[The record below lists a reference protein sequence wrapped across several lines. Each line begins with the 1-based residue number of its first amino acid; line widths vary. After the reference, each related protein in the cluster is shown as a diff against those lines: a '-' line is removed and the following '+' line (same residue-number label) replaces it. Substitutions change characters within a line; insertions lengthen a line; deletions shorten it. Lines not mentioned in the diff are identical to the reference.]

1 MPDGATVKIEGLAK
15 LESNMLKLAEDLN
28 KRACIEA
35 ARAGANVLRKAIEE
49 RLRSTFKS
57 HTGRAY
63 KSIRISWRIRGRG
76 VSGATVWFN
85 VGLGKDSAGVVPFY
99 MRFWE
104 LGFQHIGRGAKQRNI
119 HRRKLHKGL
128 RGIGKHYQRPFMGP
142 AFEAFKQQAVDA
154 LADKLRAFV
163 EEYRPQL

>member
-1 MPDGATVKIEGLAK
+1 MPDGVTVQIKGLA
-15 LESNMLKLAEDLN
+15 EMERNMLHLADDLN

-35 ARAGANVLRKAIEE
+35 ARAGANVLRKAIED
-49 RLRSTFKS
+49 RLRNTFRS

-76 VSGATVWFN
+76 VSGTTVYFN

-104 LGFQHIGRGAKQRNI
+104 LGFQHIGRGAKRRNI
-119 HRRKLHKGL
+119 HRRRLGKGL

-154 LADKLRAFV
+154 LADKLRAFI
-163 EEYRPQL
+163 EQHRSEL